1 MSGYPRSIIAS
12 KEGDRGTL
20 CGRAVRSM
28 GDVPADATLTY
39 LFSDV
44 EGSTR
49 LWERHPEAMQGALA
63 RHDAILR
70 AAVEGCGGTV
80 VKTTGDGLMAV
91 FGSAPDA
98 ITASLAAQ
106 EGLRDEPWGETGPL
120 RVRMGTHVGEAQTRG
135 GDYYG
140 TAVNRAARVM
150 AAAHG
155 GQVLL
160 SAPIAELVAGSL
172 PDDVRL
178 RDLGTHRLKDLA
190 GPEHLFQLVRP
201 GLPDT
206 FPPLAT
212 LDVRP
217 NNLPTQTSAF
227 LGREALL
234 DDLRAQLDAEYARLV
249 TLTGPGGTGK
259 TRLALQAAAEQVD
272 RFEDGVFFVDLS
284 AEREADGAYAA
295 IVRTVA
301 ITGSGDDPPLE
312 VLKRGLRERQLLLVL
327 DNFEQVADAATG
339 LAELLGHCPGVT
351 ALVTSRAALRVRGER
366 LFPVPPLTLPAGDG
380 AVSLEDALASESVQ
394 LFVERASSLRPDFQ
408 LTDENA
414 ADVVATCRRL
424 DGLPLA
430 IELAAARITLFAVD
444 ELRWRLEERLDVL
457 QGGGRDLPERQ
468 RTLRSTLEWSTE
480 LLTEAQR
487 RVLQMFS
494 VFVGARLTDV
504 EGTARRLADNI
515 DVLEGIGTLVDNSL
529 IRHIPDE
536 QGHPRLAMLETIRS
550 YAAEQLDA
558 KPDFADAVRR
568 AHAEHYT
575 GLAVALREQLARTDR
590 EQVLAA
596 LEVELGNLRAAWSY
610 LVLQGDVVRLNDLLE
625 PLWGYYDAR
634 GAYGAAME
642 LGDDLLKVLAIQP
655 ETPQRVRDEIALEMS
670 LARALIVVRGYD
682 AEVERSIRAAVERS
696 REQDDAP
703 ERFPVLRSLATLH
716 LMRSDFDSALEI
728 GRELLAIAEQQ
739 RDPML
744 LSDAHLVYGMNTA
757 FLGDVDDGL
766 HHLDTAIEH
775 FETGAAGLVKF
786 RIGPSP
792 GVVANVVSGL
802 LLWGVGFPDRAVA
815 RLERGLS
822 VAEEIGHPYSRAYA
836 IWHAALLDLWRFD
849 FSAMAARAETLH
861 TVATA
866 HDYPIWRALALVL
879 RGTKMIADGE
889 VEDGLA
895 EVDRGFDLYEDQ
907 TTPPVFWPPLLQV
920 RAAGRMLAGRID
932 QALVLVAE
940 SESLI
945 PATDTQ
951 APDLA
956 IMRGDLHM
964 AMAPPDGATAEA
976 SYQSAFDL
984 AHELGLRM
992 AELQAATRLAT
1003 LHRGTPREQA
1013 SRQQLRDV
1021 YNWFTEGHHTMQLVA
1036 ARTVLEAPSV

>member
-1 MSGYPRSIIAS
+1 
-12 KEGDRGTL
+12 
-20 CGRAVRSM
+20 M

-70 AAVEGCGGTV
+70 AAVEGYGGTV

-91 FGSAPDA
+91 FGFASDA
-98 ITASLAAQ
+98 IIASLAAQ
-106 EGLRDEPWGETGPL
+106 ERLRDEPWGETGPL
-120 RVRMGTHVGEAQTRG
+120 RVRMGAHVGEAQTRG

-160 SAPIAELVAGSL
+160 SAPIAALVAGSL
-172 PDDVRL
+172 PDDVHL

-234 DDLRAQLDAEYARLV
+234 DELRAQFDAEYARLV

-284 AEREADGAYAA
+284 AEREADDAYAA
-295 IVRTVA
+295 IVRTMA
-301 ITGSGDDPPLE
+301 IAGFGDDPPLE

-351 ALVTSRAALRVRGER
+351 ALMTSRAALRVRGER
-366 LFPVPPLTLPAGDG
+366 LFPVPPLTLPTGAG

-394 LFVERASSLRPDFQ
+394 LFVERASSLRHDFQ
-408 LTDENA
+408 LTDDNA
-414 ADVVATCRRL
+414 AYVVAICRQL

-444 ELRWRLEERLDVL
+444 ELRSRLDERLDVL
-457 QGGGRDLPERQ
+457 QGGERDRPERQ
-468 RTLRSTLEWSTE
+468 RTLRSTIEWSTE
-480 LLTEAQR
+480 LLTEAQH

-494 VFVGARLTDV
+494 VFVGARLIDV
-504 EGTARRLADNI
+504 EDTVRRLADNT

-529 IRHIPDE
+529 IRNIPDE
-536 QGHPRLAMLETIRS
+536 QGRPRLAMLETIRS

-575 GLAVALREQLARTDR
+575 ELAVALREQLAAHTDR

-610 LVLQGDVVRLNDLLE
+610 LVRQGDVVRLNDLLE

-634 GAYGAAME
+634 GAYGVAME

-655 ETPQRVRDEIALEMS
+655 ETPQRLRDEIALEMS

-703 ERFPVLRSLATLH
+703 DRFPVLRSLATLH
-716 LMRSDFDSALEI
+716 LMRSDPDSALEI
-728 GRELLAIAEQQ
+728 GRELLAIAEEQ

-766 HHLDTAIEH
+766 HHLDTALEH
-775 FETGAAGLVKF
+775 FDTGAAGLVKF

-802 LLWGVGFPDRAVA
+802 LLWWVGFPDRAVA
-815 RLERGLS
+815 RLERSLT
-822 VAEEIGHPYSRAYA
+822 VADALGHPYSRAYA
-836 IWHAALLDLWRFD
+836 LWHAALLDLWRFD
-849 FSAMAARAETLH
+849 LSAMAARAETLH

-932 QALVLVAE
+932 EALALVAE

-945 PATDTQ
+945 PASDPQ
-951 APDLA
+951 VADLS

-964 AMAPPDGATAEA
+964 AMAPPGVATVEA
-976 SYQSAFDL
+976 SYQSAFDV
-984 AHELGLRM
+984 AHEHGLRM
-992 AELQAATRLAT
+992 AELQAATRLAS
-1003 LHRGTPREQA
+1003 LHRGTPREDDA
-1013 SRQQLRDV
+1013 LRQLRDV
-1021 YNWFTEGHHTMQLVA
+1021 YNSFTEGHDAAQLVA
-1036 ARTVLEAPSV
+1036 ARTVLDAPSV

>member
-1 MSGYPRSIIAS
+1 
-12 KEGDRGTL
+12 
-20 CGRAVRSM
+20 M
-28 GDVPADATLTY
+28 GDMPAEATRTY

-44 EGSTR
+44 GGSTR
-49 LWERHPEAMQGALA
+49 LWERHPEAMQDALA

-91 FGSAPDA
+91 FGSASAA
-98 ITASLAAQ
+98 ITASIAAQ

-120 RVRMGTHVGEAQTRG
+120 RVRMGTHVGEAQIRG

-160 SAPIAELVAGSL
+160 SAPIAELVAGLL
-172 PDDVRL
+172 PDDVHL

-227 LGREALL
+227 LGRETLL
-234 DDLRAQLDAEYARLV
+234 NDLRAQLDAEYARLV
-249 TLTGPGGTGK
+249 TLIGPGGTGK

-284 AEREADGAYAA
+284 AEREADGGYAA
-295 IVRTVA
+295 IVRPVA

-327 DNFEQVADAATG
+327 DNFEQVTDAATG
-339 LAELLGHCPGVT
+339 LAELLAHCPGVT

-380 AVSLEDALASESVQ
+380 AVSLEDAIASESVQ
-394 LFVERASSLRPDFQ
+394 LFVERAMSLRPDFQ
-408 LTDENA
+408 LTNENA
-414 ADVVATCRRL
+414 VDVAATCRRL

-444 ELRWRLEERLDVL
+444 ELRSRLDQRLDVL
-457 QGGGRDLPERQ
+457 RGGGRDLPARQ
-468 RTLRSTLEWSTE
+468 RTLRSTIEWSTE
-480 LLTEAQR
+480 LLTADQR
-487 RVLQMFS
+487 RVLQLFS

-504 EGTARRLADNI
+504 EGTAGRLGDI
-515 DVLEGIGTLVDNSL
+515 DVIEGIGTLVDNSL
-529 IRHIPDE
+529 VRTIPDE
-536 QGHPRLAMLETIRS
+536 QGHQRLAMLETIRS

-558 KPDFADAVRR
+558 EPDFAEAVHR
-568 AHAEHYT
+568 AHAKHYT
-575 GLAVALREQLARTDR
+575 ELAIALREQLARTDR
-590 EQVLAA
+590 EQVLGV

-610 LVLQGDVVRLNDLLE
+610 LVQQGDVVRLNDLLE

-634 GAYGAAME
+634 GAYASAME

-655 ETPQRVRDEIALEMS
+655 ETPQRRRDEIALEMS

-682 AEVERSIRAAVERS
+682 AEVEHSIRAAVERS
-696 REQDDAP
+696 REKDDAP

-716 LMRSDFDSALEI
+716 LMRSDLDSALGI
-728 GRELLAIAEQQ
+728 GRELLAIADQQ

-744 LSDAHLVYGMNTA
+744 LSEAHLVYGMDTA
-757 FLGDVDDGL
+757 FIGDIDDGL
-766 HHLDTAIEH
+766 RHIDTAIEH
-775 FETGAAGLVKF
+775 FDTGATGLVKF

-815 RLERGLS
+815 RLERGLT
-822 VAEEIGHPYSRAYA
+822 VADEIGHPYSRAYA
-836 IWHAALLDLWRFD
+836 LWHAALLDLWRFD
-849 FSAMAARAETLH
+849 LSAMAARAETLH
-861 TVATA
+861 VLATA

-895 EVDRGFDLYEDQ
+895 EVDRGVDLYDDQ
-907 TTPPVFWPPLLQV
+907 TTPPIFYPPLLQV
-920 RAAGRMLAGRID
+920 QAVGRMLAGRID
-932 QALVLVAE
+932 QALALLAQ
-940 SESLI
+940 SESLM
-945 PATDTQ
+945 PAA
-951 APDLA
+951 APQEPDPA

-964 AMAPPDGATAEA
+964 ATAPPDVTTAEA
-976 SYQSAFDL
+976 SYQSAFDV
-984 AHELGLRM
+984 ARERGLRM
-992 AELQAATRLAT
+992 GELQAATRLAT

-1013 SRQQLRDV
+1013 SLQQLRDV
-1021 YNWFTEGHHTMQLVA
+1021 YNSFTEGHNTVQLVE
-1036 ARTVLEAPSV
+1036 ARTVLHTQSV

>member
-1 MSGYPRSIIAS
+1 
-12 KEGDRGTL
+12 
-20 CGRAVRSM
+20 
-28 GDVPADATLTY
+28 
-39 LFSDV
+39 
-44 EGSTR
+44 
-49 LWERHPEAMQGALA
+49 MQGALA

-120 RVRMGTHVGEAQTRG
+120 RVRMGIHVGEAQTRG

-172 PDDVRL
+172 PDEVRL

-234 DDLRAQLDAEYARLV
+234 GELRGAARRGARAARDTHRSGWDGQDAARAA
-249 TLTGPGGTGK
+249 GGGGAGRPLRGRRVLRRPERRARARR
-259 TRLALQAAAEQVD
+259 RL
-272 RFEDGVFFVDLS
+272 RRHRPHRWRS
-284 AEREADGAYAA
+284 R
-295 IVRTVA
+295 
-301 ITGSGDDPPLE
+301 GSGDDPPLE

-327 DNFEQVADAATG
+327 DNFEQVVDAATG
-339 LAELLGHCPGVT
+339 LAELLAHCPGVT

-394 LFVERASSLRPDFQ
+394 LFVERAISLRPDFQ

-414 ADVVATCRRL
+414 ADGRR
-424 DGLPLA
+424 DLPPA
-430 IELAAARITLFAVD
+430 RRAAARDRARRRAHHAV
-444 ELRWRLEERLDVL
+444 R
-457 QGGGRDLPERQ
+457 GRR
-468 RTLRSTLEWSTE
+468 
-480 LLTEAQR
+480 AAVAAR
-487 RVLQMFS
+487 R
-494 VFVGARLTDV
+494 
-504 EGTARRLADNI
+504 TARRAAGRGARPSGAAAHAAKHDRVEHRAPHRGPAPGVP
-515 DVLEGIGTLVDNSL
+515 DVLGVRRRATDRRRGHRAATRGQHRRARGH
-529 IRHIPDE
+529 RHARGRQPRP
-536 QGHPRLAMLETIRS
+536 QHPRRAGHPRLAMLETIRS
-550 YAAEQLDA
+550 YAAEQLEA
-558 KPDFADAVRR
+558 EPDFADAVRR

-575 GLAVALREQLARTDR
+575 ELAVALREQLADTDR

-596 LEVELGNLRAAWSY
+596 LEVELGNLRAAWSH
-610 LVLQGDVVRLNDLLE
+610 LVQQGDVVRLNDLLE

-766 HHLDTAIEH
+766 QHLDTAIEH
-775 FETGAAGLVKF
+775 FDTGAAGLVKF

-792 GVVANVVSGL
+792 ASWL
-802 LLWGVGFPDRAVA
+802 MWCRASCCGG
-815 RLERGLS
+815 RLPRPRGRGWS
-822 VAEEIGHPYSRAYA
+822 
-836 IWHAALLDLWRFD
+836 AA
-849 FSAMAARAETLH
+849 
-861 TVATA
+861 
-866 HDYPIWRALALVL
+866 
-879 RGTKMIADGE
+879 
-889 VEDGLA
+889 
-895 EVDRGFDLYEDQ
+895 
-907 TTPPVFWPPLLQV
+907 
-920 RAAGRMLAGRID
+920 
-932 QALVLVAE
+932 
-940 SESLI
+940 
-945 PATDTQ
+945 
-951 APDLA
+951 
-956 IMRGDLHM
+956 
-964 AMAPPDGATAEA
+964 
-976 SYQSAFDL
+976 
-984 AHELGLRM
+984 
-992 AELQAATRLAT
+992 
-1003 LHRGTPREQA
+1003 
-1013 SRQQLRDV
+1013 
-1021 YNWFTEGHHTMQLVA
+1021 
-1036 ARTVLEAPSV
+1036 

>member
-1 MSGYPRSIIAS
+1 
-12 KEGDRGTL
+12 
-20 CGRAVRSM
+20 M
-28 GDVPADATLTY
+28 GDMPAEATRTY

-49 LWERHPEAMQGALA
+49 LWERHPEAMQDALA

-91 FGSAPDA
+91 FGSASAA
-98 ITASLAAQ
+98 ITASIAAQ

-160 SAPIAELVAGSL
+160 SAPTAELVAGSL
-172 PDDVRL
+172 PDDVHL

-190 GPEHLFQLVRP
+190 GPEHLFQLVRL

-227 LGREALL
+227 LGRETLL
-234 DDLRAQLDAEYARLV
+234 NDLRAQLDAEYARLV
-249 TLTGPGGTGK
+249 TLIGPGGTGK

-301 ITGSGDDPPLE
+301 ITGSSDDPPLE

-327 DNFEQVADAATG
+327 DNFEQVTDAATG
-339 LAELLGHCPGVT
+339 LAELLAHCPGVT

-380 AVSLEDALASESVQ
+380 AVSLEDAIASESVQ
-394 LFVERASSLRPDFQ
+394 LFVERAMSLRPDFQ
-408 LTDENA
+408 LTNENA
-414 ADVVATCRRL
+414 VDVAATCRRL

-444 ELRWRLEERLDVL
+444 ELRSRLDQRLDVL
-457 QGGGRDLPERQ
+457 RGGGRDLPARQ
-468 RTLRSTLEWSTE
+468 RTLRSTIEWSTE
-480 LLTEAQR
+480 LLTADQR
-487 RVLQMFS
+487 RVLQLFS

-504 EGTARRLADNI
+504 EGTAGRLGDI
-515 DVLEGIGTLVDNSL
+515 DVIEGIGTLVDNSL
-529 IRHIPDE
+529 VRTIPDE
-536 QGHPRLAMLETIRS
+536 QGHQRLAMLETIRS

-558 KPDFADAVRR
+558 EPDFAEAVHR
-568 AHAEHYT
+568 AHAKHYT
-575 GLAVALREQLARTDR
+575 ELAVALREQLARTDR
-590 EQVLAA
+590 EQVLGV

-610 LVLQGDVVRLNDLLE
+610 LVQQGDVVRLNDLLE

-634 GAYGAAME
+634 GAYASAME

-655 ETPQRVRDEIALEMS
+655 ETPQRARDEIALEMS

-682 AEVERSIRAAVERS
+682 AEVEHSIRAAVERS
-696 REQDDAP
+696 REEDDAP

-716 LMRSDFDSALEI
+716 LMRSDLDSALGI
-728 GRELLAIAEQQ
+728 GRELLAIADQQ

-744 LSDAHLVYGMNTA
+744 LSEAHLVYGMNTA
-757 FLGDVDDGL
+757 FIGDIDDGL
-766 HHLDTAIEH
+766 RHIDTAIEH
-775 FETGAAGLVKF
+775 FDTGATGLVKF

-815 RLERGLS
+815 RLERGLT
-822 VAEEIGHPYSRAYA
+822 VADEIGHPYSRAYA
-836 IWHAALLDLWRFD
+836 LWHAALLDLWRFD
-849 FSAMAARAETLH
+849 LSAMAARAETLH
-861 TVATA
+861 VLATA

-895 EVDRGFDLYEDQ
+895 EVDRGVDLYDDQ
-907 TTPPVFWPPLLQV
+907 TTPPIFYPPLLQV
-920 RAAGRMLAGRID
+920 QAVGRMLAGRID
-932 QALVLVAE
+932 QALALLAK
-940 SESLI
+940 SESLM
-945 PATDTQ
+945 PAA
-951 APDLA
+951 APQEPDPA

-964 AMAPPDGATAEA
+964 ATAPPDVTTAEA
-976 SYQSAFDL
+976 SYQSAFDV
-984 AHELGLRM
+984 ARERGLRM
-992 AELQAATRLAT
+992 GELQAATRLAT

-1013 SRQQLRDV
+1013 SLQQLRDV
-1021 YNWFTEGHHTMQLVA
+1021 YNSFTEGHNTVQLVE
-1036 ARTVLEAPSV
+1036 ARTVLDAPSV